1 MFSSRSRS
9 INTSSTTKPKISDD
23 TINTIKDT
31 LENCTKKYKSLQV
44 FKNTNKI
51 TYYINSDCLKSII
64 VDLKPKKIKKPLL
77 KSIKNTL
84 SSFKRSLTKKK
95 SNTYTINSNI
105 NSNNKTYKDFLSL
118 LDNLE
123 DLLKKEYV
131 DEDEA
136 EKTEILVGYVG
147 FLQNY
152 LNNPNYCNQT
162 LFGNKPINL
171 IFIDKI
177 KQEEIEKKARANNS
191 KSRINAL
198 ERQSMSSDF
207 ERLRKIEANGNNEIN
222 KKHAMT
228 LVKSLNTYFNSISGK
243 DVTDDNIIKS
253 LYIYTINYEILK
265 LLLEGHLK
273 SGESEE
279 QLHRLYYELLK
290 NIKQYNEDKYKKNKD
305 KYKKNKDTII
315 DLILNIRLQI
325 LKETDKLLPS
335 KELERRFAILKE
347 RK

>member
-1 MFSSRSRS
+1 M
-9 INTSSTTKPKISDD
+9 
-23 TINTIKDT
+23 
-31 LENCTKKYKSLQV
+31 
-44 FKNTNKI
+44 
-51 TYYINSDCLKSII
+51 
-64 VDLKPKKIKKPLL
+64 
-77 KSIKNTL
+77 
-84 SSFKRSLTKKK
+84 
-95 SNTYTINSNI
+95 
-105 NSNNKTYKDFLSL
+105 NNKTYKDFLSL

-131 DEDEA
+131 DEA
-136 EKTEILVGYVG
+136 EKNAVLVGYVG

-171 IFIDKI
+171 IFIDKV
-177 KQEEIEKKARANNS
+177 KQEKIEKKARLNNA
-191 KSRINAL
+191 KSRTNAL
-198 ERQSMSSDF
+198 ERQSMSSDL

-253 LYIYTINYEILK
+253 LYIYTINYEILE

-290 NIKQYNEDKYKKNKD
+290 NIDQYKENIDKYKE
-305 KYKKNKDTII
+305 NKDTII

-335 KELERRFAILKE
+335 KELERRFVKLKK
-347 RK
+347 RN